1 MTKAKELFHAGR
13 VSEAVSVLGSWLR
26 DHPEDVP
33 QRTFLFELLCFAG
46 QYDRAEKQL
55 SVLSQGGK
63 EAQLG
68 ATVYYAAL
76 HAERDRNDLFR
87 NQAFP
92 ATEASGQLSGTL
104 NGKPFT
110 SFRDADP
117 DIGAR
122 LEVYA
127 AGAYLWIPLCHIASI
142 NMEPPKQLRDT
153 IWPSAMVQTGPSFK
167 GTDLGQVI
175 IPAIYPFSWKD
186 SDESVWLGR
195 STVWGADQEGR
206 EYPSG
211 QKIFLVDGEEFP
223 LLDLRTL
230 EFQLADAVPVAA
242 PENDATL

>member
-1 MTKAKELFHAGR
+1 MTKPKDLFAAGR
-13 VSEAVSVLGSWLR
+13 VSDAIAALGVWLR
-26 DHPEDVP
+26 DNPTDVA

-63 EAQLG
+63 EAELG
-68 ATVYYAAL
+68 ATIYYAAL

-92 ATEASGQLSGTL
+92 KTEASSDLAGTL

-127 AGAYLWIPLCHIASI
+127 AGAYLWIPFCHITSI
-142 NMEPPKQLRDT
+142 AVDVPKRLRDT
-153 IWPSAMVQTGPSFK
+153 MWPSATVLTGPAFK
-167 GTDLGQVI
+167 GMDLAQVI

-195 STVWGADQEGR
+195 STVWGADEEGR

-223 LLDLRTL
+223 LLEVRSL
-230 EFQLADAVPVAA
+230 EFQTADSAA
-242 PENDATL
+242 G